1 MQCLKLP
8 ELRPMPLA
16 LASTKVDPLADNGV
30 TQFVVQH
37 SRDPL
42 TRGWF
47 EKFARHNHSPLPDVT

>member
-1 MQCLKLP
+1 
-8 ELRPMPLA
+8 MPLA

-47 EKFARHNHSPLPDVT
+47 EKFARHNHSPLPDIT